1 MKKVITITISVDEAT
16 GAVNVISSSK
26 STKRKRKR
34 VRKTPSYFT
43 DRNGREWPI
52 YETIDGKRYAVRKS
66 RNKSKYKH
74 YLNGGK

>member
-1 MKKVITITISVDEAT
+1 MKKVITITIAVDEAT
-16 GAVNVISSSK
+16 GAVSVTSSNK

-34 VRKTPSYFT
+34 VRKTALFFK

-52 YETIDGKRYAVRKS
+52 YETTDGKRFALRKS
-66 RNKSKYKH
+66 KNKSKYKH